1 MNFKRTYVSQNG
13 YTPICKAGES
23 TLKDLEFGIIE
34 LAPDQKLDFDTE
46 NKETAFVILFGTVA
60 FSANGRE
67 YGKVG
72 VRSNVFAS
80 PKAEC
85 FYAPRN
91 CHVQLTS
98 VYNCK
103 IAVCATP
110 IDVDTEPQV
119 IHQSDV
125 RVVRLGVKPWE
136 RDTSFIID
144 GNTNAKKLTIGEAY
158 VTPGN
163 WAGFPPH
170 KHDVDNMPA
179 ECVAEEVYYFL
190 FEPSQ
195 GFGDAA
201 VYTASGSI
209 DEMLIG

>member
-80 PKAEC
+80 PKAE
-85 FYAPRN
+85 
-91 CHVQLTS
+91 
-98 VYNCK
+98 
-103 IAVCATP
+103 
-110 IDVDTEPQV
+110 
-119 IHQSDV
+119 
-125 RVVRLGVKPWE
+125 
-136 RDTSFIID
+136 
-144 GNTNAKKLTIGEAY
+144 
-158 VTPGN
+158 
-163 WAGFPPH
+163 
-170 KHDVDNMPA
+170 
-179 ECVAEEVYYFL
+179 
-190 FEPSQ
+190 
-195 GFGDAA
+195 
-201 VYTASGSI
+201 
-209 DEMLIG
+209 